1 MHELSIAHGII
12 RCVRDAAQEN
22 HLAVV
27 REVTIRLGP
36 LAGVLPAA
44 LGFAWEMAAEGTICA
59 GSKLTIQEL
68 AIRAWCEHCR
78 EEVTLPE
85 VNRFRCPNCHA
96 LTPDVRQGR
105 ELELVAI
112 AN

>member
-12 RCVRDAAQEN
+12 GCVQDAARDN
-22 HLAVV
+22 RMAVV

-36 LAGVLPAA
+36 LAGVVPLA
-44 LGFAWEMAAEGTICA
+44 LGFAWEMAAAETICA
-59 GSKLTIQEL
+59 GSKLTIQEIPIL
-68 AIRAWCEHCR
+68 AWCEHCR

-85 VNRFRCPNCHA
+85 AFRFRCPKCNA